1 MNFSGNGPYMKNVP
15 SFVFFSDTLLDDPK
29 SCGFFCTYPQHVIGY
44 VESQPWYPLPGNR
57 STFNDGLSWFI
68 HSSGDQDVLGRESK
82 AGDHVG
88 LCVTT
93 GGNFHYGVFWR
104 CRWIVSIIVDWI
116 WKIGCFPQIHRNSD
130 MEISWNLALLW
141 KTSHNGCQSSPEHA
155 VEQAQRPPS
164 TARYGRQGAPGVIPP
179 YADLVFEASGKG
191 RWD

>member
-1 MNFSGNGPYMKNVP
+1 MKNMP

-29 SCGFFCTYPQHVIGY
+29 SCVFFCTYPQHVIGY

-57 STFNDGLSWFI
+57 STFNDGLSCFI

-104 CRWIVSIIVDWI
+104 CRWIVSIIKLNLKDWL
-116 WKIGCFPQIHRNSD
+116 FSTNSYKFRHGNL
-130 MEISWNLALLW
+130 MLNLALLNE
-141 KTSHNGCQSSPEHA
+141 KPRRMG
-155 VEQAQRPPS
+155 
-164 TARYGRQGAPGVIPP
+164 ARYGRQGAPGVIPP

-191 RWD
+191 RWDVYGEPQRLINHGLLIRGVLLQ